1 MPTFSRIFLGS
12 GAILLLLATAF
23 GAYGTHALAARL
35 PAAAW
40 SAYATAVDYQFYHGL
55 GLLAIALLGTLSPQ
69 LKVLQ
74 IAGWLLLSGT
84 LLFCGSIYATSM
96 GAPAGIGA
104 LAPIGGTAFMAGW
117 LAVASAA
124 WVVGRGPAD
133 PLA

>member
-1 MPTFSRIFLGS
+1 MPTTSRIFLGS

-23 GAYGTHALAARL
+23 GAYGTHALATRL
-35 PAAAW
+35 PEAAW

-55 GLLAIALLGTLSPQ
+55 GLLAVALLGTLNPQ

-74 IAGWLLLSGT
+74 IAGWLLLIGAV
-84 LLFCGSIYATSM
+84 LFCGSIYATSL
-96 GAPAGIGA
+96 GAPASIGA

-117 LAVASAA
+117 LAVASGA
-124 WVVGRGPAD
+124 WVAGRSSAD